1 MATEMKQTVI
11 FNITVTIWGDGD
23 IKYFTRNLFHNISF
37 DIAWLHIHK
46 KKKKNSTKADIKISD
61 VL

>member
-11 FNITVTIWGDGD
+11 FNITVTIWGGGD
-23 IKYFTRNLFHNISF
+23 IKYFTRNLFYNISV
-37 DIAWLHIHK
+37 ILPCSISI